1 MRGLSGGERKRA
13 TISEAMVS
21 RGAIQSWDC
30 STRGLD
36 AASALDYA
44 KSLRVI
50 TSTLRK
56 TTLASFY
63 QASQSI
69 FEQFDRV
76 LVLDKGRCIFF
87 GRTSEARSYFQELG
101 FSCDSRKSTPD
112 FVTGISNPQERT
124 IREGVDESTVPT
136 TSVELEAAYK
146 RSIHHERAMQEL
158 AEYEEQLKENVWLFW
173 FIFLL
178 FF

>member
-21 RGAIQSWDC
+21 RGAINCWDC

-44 KSLRVI
+44 KSLKII
-50 TSTLRK
+50 TSTLFK

-69 FEQFDRV
+69 YDQFDRV

-87 GRTSEARSYFQELG
+87 GRTSEAKDYFIDLG
-101 FSCDSRKSTPD
+101 FVCEERKSTPD
-112 FVTGISNPQERT
+112 FLTGITNPQERK
-124 IREGVDESTVPT
+124 IREGQDESSVPT
-136 TSVELEAAYK
+136 SSVELEAAFKKSRHY
-146 RSIHHERAMQEL
+146 EDAMREL
-158 AEYEEQLKENVWLFW
+158 KDYEDQLKENVSPFY
-173 FIFLL
+173 
-178 FF
+178 